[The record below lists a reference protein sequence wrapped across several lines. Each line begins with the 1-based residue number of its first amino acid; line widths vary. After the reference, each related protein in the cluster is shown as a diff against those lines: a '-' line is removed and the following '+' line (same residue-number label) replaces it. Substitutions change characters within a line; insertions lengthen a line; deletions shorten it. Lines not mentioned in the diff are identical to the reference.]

1 MAIDVKITD
10 NNDFPINDDGTVPMV
25 EGIEELAQAVR
36 MRLNIPLGE
45 WLLNEDAGLDRDSL
59 MTRPFDEELA
69 IDAIRDCVLQDE
81 RIDSLNA
88 ASFDFDPKTRK
99 MTYKIEITAKSQN
112 FSVMDTL
119 GV

>member
-25 EGIEELAQAVR
+25 EGVEELAQAVR
-36 MRLNIPLGE
+36 IRLGIPLGGWQIDPE
-45 WLLNEDAGLDRDSL
+45 VGLDRDSL

-69 IDAIRDCVLQDE
+69 TDAIRNCVLQDE

-88 ASFDFDPKTRK
+88 ASFEFDPKTRQ
-99 MTYKIEITAKSQN
+99 MTYSIELTAKSQN
-112 FSVMDTL
+112 FSVTDTL